1 MENKIKNP
9 VVNEQERAAQR
20 KRQIRSWLILLGCI
34 GAAALVMSLISFFT
48 TSGSSITATSLP
60 CYAHQDVTAFQDGVL
75 FYDGASIHFV
85 NAGGGIEWS
94 YPVGDGASFH
104 VSETHIIV
112 WAGTQLAII
121 DANGRSSY
129 NSAMDS
135 TIQFAR
141 IGRKHAAIVTGTELE
156 ATVYVKDMQGAQI
169 DFETAQLDGM
179 VVLDCGFYGDSD
191 QYMWTLSYDFYA
203 PVVTSI
209 LNTFQVGQMNTGTAT
224 LTSYLPSK
232 VIYVGDRLH
241 VFTTQQLYTY
251 DYRGVED
258 TTGKTLVY
266 GWRYMDHD
274 TPKRGTSRILLAPTG
289 QGSSGVMNELRVIS
303 SNFDQRYHLPT
314 DCVGAAIQGE
324 SLYAFSSQY
333 MYSGKV
339 NSARF
344 YAHQIPLADDRQVTG
359 FIGLTNN
366 GYAIVVSNSEV
377 FAVSLPR

>member
-75 FYDGASIHFV
+75 FYDGASIHYV
-85 NAGGGIEWS
+85 NAGGAIEWS

-129 NSAMDS
+129 NSAMDA

-203 PVVTSI
+203 PVVTST

-241 VFTTQQLYTY
+241 VFTTQPLYTY

-339 NSARF
+339 NSPRF